1 MLDSDLRK
9 LKPETGL
16 WDRSL
21 PHFRL
26 LQSGVGHIA
35 LASVG
40 KLSGHTVVMQ
50 THCKIDKGENVDRSN
65 HTALSLKSGSKAFVL
80 KDLTSSFQ
88 KLGYPGLGFRA

>member
-65 HTALSLKSGSKAFVL
+65 HTALSAEVRVKGLRSQRPYKQLPKARL
-80 KDLTSSFQ
+80 SW
-88 KLGYPGLGFRA
+88 FRV